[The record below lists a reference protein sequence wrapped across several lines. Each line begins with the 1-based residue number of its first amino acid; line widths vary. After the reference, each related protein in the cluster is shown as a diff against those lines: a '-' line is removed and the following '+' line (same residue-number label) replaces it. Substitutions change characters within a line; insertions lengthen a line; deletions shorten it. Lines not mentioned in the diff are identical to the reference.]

1 MKKSSKILVSSLAI
15 LLLGGSGTGYYLYTN
30 NDARQALVKLVVPK
44 PTKKQTKQSDT
55 PATNNNKSATVNEA
69 KNNNKEATG
78 KVDSGFESPELATDD
93 EISEVTTYLNTFN
106 DEMASLSVDE
116 LNSKYFIDGKA
127 DLLKPYY
134 NIGYKLDMNSL
145 KVHKTKAG
153 YLLEWGA
160 YIKRNSLSHRVV
172 GTYDKNMKRIRLI
185 VIE

>member
-44 PTKKQTKQSDT
+44 ATKKQTKQSDT
-55 PATNNNKSATVNEA
+55 TPSSNKSATVNEA

-93 EISEVTTYLNTFN
+93 EISEVTNYLNTFN

-160 YIKRNSLSHRVV
+160 YLKHNSLSHRVV

>member
-15 LLLGGSGTGYYLYTN
+15 LVLGGSGTGYYLYTN
-30 NDARQALVKLVVPK
+30 NTARQALVKLVVPK
-44 PTKKQTKQSDT
+44 ATKKQAKQSDT
-55 PATNNNKSATVNEA
+55 PASSNKSATVNEA

-78 KVDSGFESPELATDD
+78 KVDSGFESSELATDD
-93 EISEVTTYLNTFN
+93 EISEVTAYLNTFN
-106 DEMASLSVDE
+106 DEMTSLSADE
-116 LNSKYFIDGKA
+116 LNNKYFIDGKA

-160 YIKRNSLSHRVV
+160 YIKHNSLSHRVV

-185 VIE
+185 TIE

>member
-1 MKKSSKILVSSLAI
+1 MKKSSKILVSSLVI
-15 LLLGGSGTGYYLYTN
+15 LLLGASGTGYYLYTN
-30 NDARQALVKLVVPK
+30 NDARQALVKLVVSK
-44 PTKKQTKQSDT
+44 TAKKQTKQSDT
-55 PATNNNKSATVNEA
+55 PATSNKSATVNEA

-78 KVDSGFESPELATDD
+78 KVDSGFENSKLANSD
-93 EISEVTTYLNTFN
+93 EISEVTAYLNTFN

-116 LNSKYFIDGKA
+116 LNGKYFIDGKA

-134 NIGYKLDMNSL
+134 NIGYRLDMNSL

-160 YIKRNSLSHRVV
+160 YLKRNSLSHRVV

>member
-30 NDARQALVKLVVPK
+30 NDARQVLVKLVVPK
-44 PTKKQTKQSDT
+44 ATKKQTKQSDT
-55 PATNNNKSATVNEA
+55 TPSSNKSATVNEA

-78 KVDSGFESPELATDD
+78 KVDSGFESPELATND
-93 EISEVTTYLNTFN
+93 EISEVTNYLNTFN

-185 VIE
+185 TIE

>member
-30 NDARQALVKLVVPK
+30 NTARQALVKLVVPK
-44 PTKKQTKQSDT
+44 PTEKQTKQSDT
-55 PATNNNKSATVNEA
+55 PASNNKSVTVNEA

-78 KVDSGFESPELATDD
+78 KVDSGFESSELATDD
-93 EISEVTTYLNTFN
+93 EISEVTAYLNTFN
-106 DEMASLSVDE
+106 DEMTSLSVDE

-185 VIE
+185 TIE

>member
-44 PTKKQTKQSDT
+44 ATKKQTKQSDT
-55 PATNNNKSATVNEA
+55 TPSSNKSATVNEA

-78 KVDSGFESPELATDD
+78 KVDSGFESPELATND
-93 EISEVTTYLNTFN
+93 EISEVTNYLNTFN

-145 KVHKTKAG
+145 KVHKTKVG

-160 YIKRNSLSHRVV
+160 YLKRNSLSHRVV

-185 VIE
+185 TIE

>member
-1 MKKSSKILVSSLAI
+1 MKKSSKILVSSLVI

-30 NDARQALVKLVVPK
+30 NTARQALVKLVVPK

-55 PATNNNKSATVNEA
+55 PATSNKSATVNEA

-78 KVDSGFESPELATDD
+78 KVDSGFESSELATDD
-93 EISEVTTYLNTFN
+93 EISEVTAYLNTFN

-185 VIE
+185 TIE

>member
-15 LLLGGSGTGYYLYTN
+15 LLLGGSGTGYYLYSN
-30 NDARQALVKLVVPK
+30 NDARQALAKLVVPK
-44 PTKKQTKQSDT
+44 STKKQPKQSDT
-55 PATNNNKSATVNEA
+55 PSSSNKSATVNEA

-93 EISEVTTYLNTFN
+93 EISEVTNYLNTFN
-106 DEMASLSVDE
+106 DEMTSLSVDE

-160 YIKRNSLSHRVV
+160 YLKRNSLSHRVV

>member
-44 PTKKQTKQSDT
+44 ATEKQTKQSDT
-55 PATNNNKSATVNEA
+55 TPSSNKSATVNEA

-93 EISEVTTYLNTFN
+93 EISEVIAYLNTFN
-106 DEMASLSVDE
+106 DEMTSLSADE
-116 LNSKYFIDGKA
+116 LNNKYFIDGKA

-160 YIKRNSLSHRVV
+160 YIKHNSLSHRVV

-185 VIE
+185 TIE

>member
-55 PATNNNKSATVNEA
+55 TPSSNKSATVNEA

-78 KVDSGFESPELATDD
+78 KVDSGFESPELATGD
-93 EISEVTTYLNTFN
+93 EVSEVTAYLNTFN

-160 YIKRNSLSHRVV
+160 YIKHNSLSHRVV

-185 VIE
+185 TIE

>member
-30 NDARQALVKLVVPK
+30 NTARQTLVKLVVPK
-44 PTKKQTKQSDT
+44 PTEKQLKQSDT
-55 PATNNNKSATVNEA
+55 PASNNKSATVNEA

-78 KVDSGFESPELATDD
+78 KVDSGFESPELATGD
-93 EISEVTTYLNTFN
+93 EISEVTAYLNTFN

-185 VIE
+185 TIE

>member
-30 NDARQALVKLVVPK
+30 NTARQALVKLVVPK
-44 PTKKQTKQSDT
+44 PTEKQIKQSDT
-55 PATNNNKSATVNEA
+55 PASNNKSATVNEA

-78 KVDSGFESPELATDD
+78 KVDSGFESSELATDD
-93 EISEVTTYLNTFN
+93 EISEVTAYLNTFN
-106 DEMASLSVDE
+106 DEMTSLSVDE

-185 VIE
+185 TIE

>member
-1 MKKSSKILVSSLAI
+1 MAI

-44 PTKKQTKQSDT
+44 ATKKQTKQSDT
-55 PATNNNKSATVNEA
+55 TPSSNKSATVNEA

-78 KVDSGFESPELATDD
+78 KVDSGFESPELATDY
-93 EISEVTTYLNTFN
+93 ETSEVTAYLNTFN
-106 DEMASLSVDE
+106 DEMTSLSVDE

-160 YIKRNSLSHRVV
+160 YLKRNSLSHRVV

>member
-30 NDARQALVKLVVPK
+30 NTARQALVKLVVPK
-44 PTKKQTKQSDT
+44 PTEKQLKQSDT
-55 PATNNNKSATVNEA
+55 PASNNKSATVNEA

-78 KVDSGFESPELATDD
+78 KVDSGFESSELATDD
-93 EISEVTTYLNTFN
+93 EISEVTAYLNTFN

>member
-30 NDARQALVKLVVPK
+30 NTARQALVKLVVPK
-44 PTKKQTKQSDT
+44 PTEKQTKQSDT
-55 PATNNNKSATVNEA
+55 PASNNKSATVNEA

-78 KVDSGFESPELATDD
+78 KVDSGFESSELATDD
-93 EISEVTTYLNTFN
+93 EISEVTAYLNTFN
-106 DEMASLSVDE
+106 DEMTSLSVDE
-116 LNSKYFIDGKA
+116 LNSKYFIDSKA

-185 VIE
+185 TIE

>member
-30 NDARQALVKLVVPK
+30 NTARQALVKLVVPK
-44 PTKKQTKQSDT
+44 PTEKQLKQSDT
-55 PATNNNKSATVNEA
+55 PASNNKSATVNEA

-78 KVDSGFESPELATDD
+78 KVDSGFESSELATDD
-93 EISEVTTYLNTFN
+93 EISEVTAYLNTFN

-185 VIE
+185 TIE